1 MDFAQ
6 YIPMIISVVGIL
18 VVLVNIIVEVL
29 KKVVGEKIHANIL
42 AVAISLLLSMVALFA
57 TCAIANIPVLW
68 YYVAAAVVLGFMVA
82 YAAMFGFDKLKQI
95 IIDASEKKTSEK

>member
-6 YIPMIISVVGIL
+6 YIPMIISAIGAL

-29 KKVVGEKIHANIL
+29 KKVTNDKIHANIL
-42 AVAISLLLSMVALFA
+42 AVGISLILSLVALFA
-57 TCAIANIPVLW
+57 LCAIMEIPVMW
-68 YYVAAAVVLGFMVA
+68 YYVAATIVLGFMVA

-95 IIDASEKKTSEK
+95 IMDVAEKNPPEK